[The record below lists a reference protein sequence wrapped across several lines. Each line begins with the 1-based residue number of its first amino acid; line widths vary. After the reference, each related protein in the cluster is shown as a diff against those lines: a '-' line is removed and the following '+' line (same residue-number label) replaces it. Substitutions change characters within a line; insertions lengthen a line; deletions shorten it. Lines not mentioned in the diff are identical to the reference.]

1 MTIINEL
8 NKDNFKYLKDEPNTK
23 GVLGIT
29 HNRIVEIPNFIDEKT
44 SQCLINYVESKG
56 ENWGDIA
63 FYGSLGMGLMANDP
77 GLEEHGLTL
86 TFFDDLRE
94 KFKEAVELVFDRKVR
109 ANTSHAQKWD
119 VGGFASPHS
128 DNSDNDG
135 VPNAFEIN
143 KYVGILYLNDDYEG
157 GDLFFCKEK
166 EGSDISSE
174 KEKWDIYLS
183 FKPNAYSY
191 YVFPGGI
198 ENVHGVSKILE
209 GTRYTMVSF
218 WDYFEIEYS
227 QETLDKW
234 KEEEKQVRIEQAI
247 QKEEWKKL
255 TS

>member
-1 MTIINEL
+1 M
-8 NKDNFKYLKDEPNTK
+8 
-23 GVLGIT
+23 
-29 HNRIVEIPNFIDEKT
+29 
-44 SQCLINYVESKG
+44 
-56 ENWGDIA
+56 
-63 FYGSLGMGLMANDP
+63 
-77 GLEEHGLTL
+77 
-86 TFFDDLRE
+86 
-94 KFKEAVELVFDRKVR
+94 
-109 ANTSHAQKWD
+109 
-119 VGGFASPHS
+119 
-128 DNSDNDG
+128 
-135 VPNAFEIN
+135 
-143 KYVGILYLNDDYEG
+143 GILYLNNDYEG

-166 EGSDISSE
+166 EDFEINSE
-174 KEKWDIYLS
+174 AEKWDTYLS

-227 QETLDKW
+227 QETIDRW